1 MSKLEKTRLV
11 NFVAKIMEESG
22 FKAYKNF
29 QTSRHIIDIY
39 GVLPTILGDIG
50 VVVAVKNYDERWEVG
65 LDVLKEMEMVA
76 KTVKASKIVIFSSS
90 YFTESAAEYADKRNI
105 NLINKDG
112 LMKLAKKFSKRN
124 SEVEGVDEEDEN
136 TETSYIPSSS
146 SPINFFNGKK
156 KSLNKGGSSK
166 GSINIS
172 LGPSKAILSNTIALI
187 IIVLL
192 ISSLLTYIVSLNY
205 KNTAYLGMTKIISS
219 AILSYGLVLLLQ
231 RDLMSLLVKGTMVF
245 FASLIIYVILI
256 LIGV

>member
-1 MSKLEKTRLV
+1 VSKLEKTRLV

-29 QTSRHIIDIY
+29 QTIRHIIDIY

-136 TETSYIPSSS
+136 TETSYMPSSS
-146 SPINFFNGKK
+146 SSINFFNGKK

>member
-1 MSKLEKTRLV
+1 
-11 NFVAKIMEESG
+11 MEESG

-76 KTVKASKIVIFSSS
+76 KTVKASQIVIFSSS
-90 YFTESAAEYADKRNI
+90 YFTESASNYADKRNI
-105 NLINKDG
+105 KLINKDG
-112 LMKLAKKFSKRN
+112 LLELAKKFSKRN
-124 SEVEGVDEEDEN
+124 TEVEEVVEEDGN
-136 TETSYIPSSS
+136 TEPIYVPSSS
-146 SPINFFNGKK
+146 SSINFLSGKK
-156 KSLNKGGSSK
+156 KSLNKGGSSR
-166 GSINIS
+166 GNININFGS
-172 LGPSKAILSNTIALI
+172 SKSILNNTVALI

-192 ISSLLTYIVSLNY
+192 LSSLITFIVSLNY
-205 KNTAYLGMTKIISS
+205 KNTAYIGMTKIISS

-231 RDLMSLLVKGTMVF
+231 RDLMSLIVKGTMVF

-256 LIGV
+256 LIGA